1 MKTRKL
7 GSNGPTVGAIGFGCM
22 SFAGF
27 FGPTD
32 ERTSH
37 ACLDAVWDAGI
48 TFLDTAEIYGM
59 GLSETILGS
68 YFNSHSRDFKIA
80 TKAGIRPNNDP
91 VIDNSPDYLRTALEG
106 SLKRFGKDHIDLYY
120 IHRREQSRPIEEL
133 IDTLQIFIKEGK
145 IGGYG
150 LSEVSPTTLRRAHAI
165 HPCTAV
171 QSEYS
176 LWTRSPELG
185 LIQDCKRLG
194 VAFVPFSPIARGMLT
209 DTPVKLESI
218 QKGEFRHQNPRFMEP
233 NYSDNIRQISK
244 FQEFAKSRGWTTSAT
259 ALAWVLAQGDHL
271 IPIPATRTAKNLAEW
286 ATADQIQLSAQD
298 MLDIEDIL
306 PIGWAFG
313 DRYSTPQWVAPEK
326 YS

>member
-1 MKTRKL
+1 MKTRQL
-7 GSNGPTVGAIGFGCM
+7 GQNGPKISAIGFGCM

-32 ERTSH
+32 ETTSH
-37 ACLDAVWDAGI
+37 QCLDAVWDAGI
-48 TFLDTAEIYGM
+48 NFLDTAEIYGM
-59 GLSETILGS
+59 GLSETILGT
-68 YFNSHSRDFKIA
+68 YGKSRPHTFHIA
-80 TKAGIRPNNDP
+80 TKAGIRPGHDP
-91 VIDNSPDYLRTALEG
+91 MIDNSPEYLRTALEG
-106 SLKRFGKDHIDLYY
+106 SLKRLGTDHVALYY
-120 IHRREQSRPIEEL
+120 IHRREQTRPIEDMVQTL
-133 IDTLQIFIKEGK
+133 HRFIDEGK

-176 LWTRSPELG
+176 LWTRLPELG

-194 VAFVPFSPIARGMLT
+194 VAFVPFSPLARSMLT
-209 DTPVKLESI
+209 DTPVKRENIAASD
-218 QKGEFRHQNPRFMEP
+218 FRTHNPRFMEP
-233 NYSDNIRQISK
+233 NFSDNIRQIAK
-244 FQEFAKSRGWTTSAT
+244 FQAFAQSRGWTTGAT

-286 ATADQIQLSAQD
+286 SNASDITLTPQD
-298 MLDIEDIL
+298 HAEIARIL
-306 PIGWAFG
+306 PIGWAWG

-326 YS
+326 YA

>member
-7 GSNGPTVGAIGFGCM
+7 GTNGPNVGAIGFGCM

-32 ERTSH
+32 EATSH

-68 YFNSHSRDFKIA
+68 YFKSRPHDFKIA
-80 TKAGIRPNNDP
+80 TKAGIRPGNDP
-91 VIDNSPDYLRTALEG
+91 MIDNSPAYLRSALEA
-106 SLKRFGKDHIDLYY
+106 SLKRLGKDHIDLYY
-120 IHRREQSRPIEEL
+120 IHRREQSRPIEDL
-133 IDTLQIFIKEGK
+133 IDTLQTFIKKGK

-150 LSEVSPTTLRRAHAI
+150 LSEVSPTTLRRAHVI

-209 DTPVKLESI
+209 DTPVKLENI
-218 QKGEFRHQNPRFMEP
+218 PKGEFRHQNPRFMEP
-233 NYSDNIRQISK
+233 NYSDNIRQIAK
-244 FQEFAKSRGWTTSAT
+244 FQEFSQSRGWTTSAT
-259 ALAWVLAQGDHL
+259 ALAWVMAQGDHL
-271 IPIPATRTAKNLAEW
+271 IPIPATRTAQNLAEW
-286 ATADQIQLSAQD
+286 ATADQIQFTEQD
-298 MLDIEDIL
+298 LADIEEIL